1 MKSLTCR
8 FASSGRPTG
17 PHPALPL
24 IAILAT
30 ALATAACST
39 APPPQS
45 ALIRSAP
52 NIEMPTNEL
61 RLKVYGYTEKFVGDV
76 EEAADRILK
85 ATDDP
90 EIERQALRWKINILT
105 AAQVA
110 AFALDPLIGLYD
122 MWALAVQMRQFF
134 ETGAGREVFGEHQ
147 PIAIETS
154 RELERRAHELARSI
168 SVSGDV
174 SEPRQDVEEYAA
186 AHPVTGMHFVRET
199 ATKEFADLLAQ
210 DRSGGLAVL
219 GDLATQFGDLSERL
233 KYYAASLPHQFR
245 WQSQLL
251 LLDILEEQAIDEF
264 LGDVESIDVSARRLA
279 DFADTLPAVI
289 DEQASEAIRVIGE
302 EAAIGLRDVDRQR
315 IETLEWLTEERIVVI
330 EDLVR
335 ERIAVMEDLAAITDS
350 AMRRT
355 TLVLDD
361 AVDRA
366 FYRALQLLGLVFVGG
381 LLFVFLVRLIWK
393 RPPRP

>member
-1 MKSLTCR
+1 MKSLAFR
-8 FASSGRPTG
+8 FASRCRPTS
-17 PHPALPL
+17 PHPALL
-24 IAILAT
+24 LA
-30 ALATAACST
+30 AVLAAACST

-45 ALIRSAP
+45 ALLRSAP
-52 NIEMPTNEL
+52 NIEMPTTEL
-61 RLKVYGYTEKFVGDV
+61 RLRVYGYAEEFGGDV
-76 EEAADRILK
+76 EEAADRILR

-90 EIERQALRWKINILT
+90 EIDRQALRWKINILS

-122 MWALAVQMRQFF
+122 MWVLTVQMRQFF
-134 ETGAGREVFGEHQ
+134 ETGSGREVFGKHQ

-154 RELERRAHELARSI
+154 RELERKAHELARSI

-174 SEPRQDVEEYAA
+174 SGPKRDVEEYAT
-186 AHPVTGMHFVRET
+186 AHPVTDMHFVRET
-199 ATKEFADLLAQ
+199 VTKEFADLLAQ

-219 GDLATQFGDLSERL
+219 GDLAVQFGDLSERL
-233 KYYAASLPHQFR
+233 KFYAASLPDQFR
-245 WQSQLL
+245 WQSELL
-251 LLDILEEQAIDEF
+251 LLDILEKQAIDEF

-279 DFADTLPAVI
+279 DFADALPAVI
-289 DEQASEAIRVIGE
+289 DEQASQAIRVIGE
-302 EAAIGLRDVDRQR
+302 EAAIALRDVDRQR
-315 IETLEWLTEERIVVI
+315 IETLEWLTEERVVVI

-393 RPPRP
+393 RPSGQDA

>member
-1 MKSLTCR
+1 MNPTAPSPTSLPR
-8 FASSGRPTG
+8 LG
-17 PHPALPL
+17 PGAALL
-24 IAILAT
+24 LAA
-30 ALATAACST
+30 ALTAACST

-45 ALIRSAP
+45 ALLRSAP

-61 RLKVYGYTEKFVGDV
+61 RLKVYGYAEEFAGDV

-90 EIERQALRWKINILT
+90 EIERQALRWKINILS
-105 AAQVA
+105 AVQVA

-122 MWALAVQMRQFF
+122 MWALTVQMRQFF
-134 ETGAGREVFGEHQ
+134 ETGEGREVFGEHQ

-154 RELERRAHELARSI
+154 RELERRVHEMARSI

-186 AHPVTGMHFVRET
+186 AHPITGMHFVRENVT
-199 ATKEFADLLAQ
+199 QEFAHLLAQ

-219 GDLATQFGDLSERL
+219 GDLAVQFGDLSERL

-245 WQSQLL
+245 WHSELL
-251 LLDILEEQAIDEF
+251 LLDILDEQTIDAF

-279 DFADTLPAVI
+279 EFFADTLPAVI

-302 EAAIGLRDVDRQR
+302 EAAIALRDVSRQR
-315 IETLEWLTEERIVVI
+315 IETLEWFTEERIIVM
-330 EDLVR
+330 EDVVR

-381 LLFVFLVRLIWK
+381 LLFVFLVRMIWK
-393 RPPRP
+393 RPSGQDA